1 MFSRLTR
8 ACGQRA
14 GGGFALRR
22 AGKDLGSGRHIK
34 GKQQPRQGIARH
46 EGKAAPTR
54 ATLDKFNRGFGR
66 SPRFDAEKSLDRENK
81 RNDFCVLGFFRFGRS
96 EIFENRA

>member
-1 MFSRLTR
+1 MWAARGWRLCASAR
-8 ACGQRA
+8 WERPGIGQA
-14 GGGFALRR
+14 YQ
-22 AGKDLGSGRHIK
+22 

-46 EGKAAPTR
+46 EGKAALTR